1 MKLTASLAL
10 LLFVSVSVVAQE
22 STTPTPENEG
32 TTVAPKQAPPSDPFE
47 AQLIRRN
54 SKVYIAPMK
63 SEDSEKPIE
72 GFETYLAAALRKKN
86 VPLILVTD
94 RSVAD
99 FEIVGT
105 ADKKGAG
112 WAKKVFLGDWRSTTS
127 ASMSVINIKTGVIAY
142 SDASHRSSANKGLRS
157 SAEKLAKY
165 LKKKIEDDEKKQLR
179 TSR

>member
-1 MKLTASLAL
+1 MKYPILMIVLFIASFSAL
-10 LLFVSVSVVAQE
+10 GQE
-22 STTPTPENEG
+22 STSTPQKTSL
-32 TTVAPKQAPPSDPFE
+32 TSASDMFE
-47 AQLIRRN
+47 AQFIPRN

-63 SEDSEKPIE
+63 SEDASKPVE
-72 GFETYLAAALRKKN
+72 GFETYLAAALRKKQ
-86 VPLILVTD
+86 VPLLIVID
-94 RSVAD
+94 RDQAD

-127 ASMSVINIKTGVIAY
+127 ASMSIINLKTGVVAY

-165 LKKKIEDDEKKQLR
+165 LKRKIEDDEKKRR
-179 TSR
+179 T